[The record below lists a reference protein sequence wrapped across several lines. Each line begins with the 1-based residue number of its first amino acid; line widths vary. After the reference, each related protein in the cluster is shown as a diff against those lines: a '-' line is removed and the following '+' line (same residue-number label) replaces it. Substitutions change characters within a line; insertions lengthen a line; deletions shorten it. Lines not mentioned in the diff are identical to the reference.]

1 MGKKREILGAA
12 FIRETSISPGGPL
25 CNLDGDRPV
34 GVVWVL
40 AAGCLEVQ
48 LLQAAHDG
56 AHLTRTD
63 LAVVYLCHGRDL
75 ETGAGEED
83 LVGGV
88 EFGTAHV
95 SLVGRHPELLF
106 GQLHHRVTGYALQ
119 DIGRSGGVIRPPLRS
134 RKMLAALA
142 SETKP
147 SPVKK
152 IASSYPARCA
162 ASTAKAVFTYEP
174 VHFARAGMALSAV
187 RRHDETQ
194 HLRPVSS
201 T

>member
-25 CNLDGDRPV
+25 CNLDGDR
-34 GVVWVL
+34 
-40 AAGCLEVQ
+40 
-48 LLQAAHDG
+48 
-56 AHLTRTD
+56 LTRTD

-119 DIGRSGGVIRPPLRS
+119 DIGRCGGCYQATL
-134 RKMLAALA
+134 
-142 SETKP
+142 T
-147 SPVKK
+147 
-152 IASSYPARCA
+152 
-162 ASTAKAVFTYEP
+162 
-174 VHFARAGMALSAV
+174 
-187 RRHDETQ
+187 
-194 HLRPVSS
+194 
-201 T
+201 